1 MNARETIVGFL
12 LALIVFMSVF
22 LIFLHFKP
30 FYYYNFQTLNVYDGK
45 NDAKINESLDSLLDF
60 FEFKTNTIKNYNE
73 SEISH
78 MKDIRKIISYLK
90 LLTILSILLLF
101 VFWKKDKKILF
112 KTGLFLI
119 LIISLFAVLSLA
131 DFNIVFTK
139 FHEIFFPQG
148 NYMSDPKVSFM
159 KYMFPDEFFVNF
171 LKTMFCSL
179 LIIAIGFEIA
189 YFYLKNRAEKLIN

>member
-1 MNARETIVGFL
+1 MKTRETIVGFL
-12 LALIVFMSVF
+12 LALAVFISVF

-139 FHEIFFPQG
+139 FHE
-148 NYMSDPKVSFM
+148 
-159 KYMFPDEFFVNF
+159 
-171 LKTMFCSL
+171 
-179 LIIAIGFEIA
+179 
-189 YFYLKNRAEKLIN
+189 

>member
-30 FYYYNFQTLNVYDGK
+30 FYYYNFQTLNVYD
-45 NDAKINESLDSLLDF
+45 
-60 FEFKTNTIKNYNE
+60 
-73 SEISH
+73 
-78 MKDIRKIISYLK
+78 
-90 LLTILSILLLF
+90 
-101 VFWKKDKKILF
+101 WKKDKKILF

-148 NYMSDPKVSFM
+148 NYMFDPEVSFM